1 MAIMDNPYGNLLAL
15 LQSGALGPGNG
26 PIQPQNPQPGFRAPG
41 TPGIAMPQQQ
51 QPGGLT
57 AEQGRAGLSG
67 ALAAYRPGGGS
78 ASPSPFAGID
88 VSNMTPDQQIAAFS
102 TYGNKGAS
110 PFTGV
115 DMSGMTPDQQIAAFS
130 SYAPQSGG
138 GFFGNLFKGLF

>member
-26 PIQPQNPQPGFRAPG
+26 PIGPQNPQPGFRAPG
-41 TPGIAMPQQQ
+41 TPGMAVPQQ

-57 AEQGRAGLSG
+57 AEQGRAGLSA
-67 ALAAYRPGGGS
+67 ALAGYRPGVGN
-78 ASPSPFAGID
+78 AAASPFAGID

-102 TYGNKGAS
+102 TYGNKGPS
-110 PFTGV
+110 PFGGV
-115 DMSGMTPDQQIAAFS
+115 DVSSMTPDQQIAAFS
-130 SYAPQSGG
+130 SYAPQSSGG